1 MSDWEASVTD
11 QTELALGE
19 IDSALLAEHID
30 ELDLPTEKWA
40 ATLASLVDHLADFYR
55 RNGRD
60 DEAAIVE
67 AQKVVALLAHDFGGR
82 PIYLPRG
89 DRLQQALIARQI
101 YHLHNGRN
109 VEELAERFG
118 YTVRHVQRVYAE
130 QRSIEIR
137 KRQSNLF

>member
-1 MSDWEASVTD
+1 MND
-11 QTELALGE
+11 QTELPLGE
-19 IDSALLAEHID
+19 IDGALLADHIGD
-30 ELDLPTEKWA
+30 LDLPSEKWA
-40 ATLASLVDHLADFYR
+40 ATLAALVDHLTDFYR
-55 RNGRD
+55 RNGRS
-60 DEAAIVE
+60 DEAAVGE
-67 AQKVVALLAHDFGGR
+67 AQKVVALLAYDFGGR

-101 YHLHNGRN
+101 YLLHNGRN

>member
-1 MSDWEASVTD
+1 VND
-11 QTELALGE
+11 QTELPLGE
-19 IDSALLAEHID
+19 IDGALLADHIGD
-30 ELDLPTEKWA
+30 LDLPTEKWA
-40 ATLASLVDHLADFYR
+40 ATLAGLVDHLADFYR

-60 DEAAIVE
+60 DDAAVGE

-101 YHLHNGRN
+101 YLLHNGRN

-137 KRQSNLF
+137 KRQTSLF

>member
-1 MSDWEASVTD
+1 MND
-11 QTELALGE
+11 QTELPLGE
-19 IDSALLAEHID
+19 IDGALLADHIGD
-30 ELDLPTEKWA
+30 LDPPPEKWA

-55 RNGRD
+55 RNGRN
-60 DEAAIVE
+60 DEAAIGE

-89 DRLQQALIARQI
+89 DRLQQALVARQI
-101 YHLHNGRN
+101 YLLHNGRN

-130 QRSIEIR
+130 QRSIETR
-137 KRQSNLF
+137 KRQSQLF